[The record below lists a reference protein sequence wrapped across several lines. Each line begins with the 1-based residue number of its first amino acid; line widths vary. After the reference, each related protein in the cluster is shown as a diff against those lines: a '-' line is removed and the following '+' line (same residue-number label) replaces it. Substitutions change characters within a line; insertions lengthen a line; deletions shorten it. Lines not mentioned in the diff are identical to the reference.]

1 MQRKPNEVGVTIVG
15 QNVDRFL
22 LPRRLA
28 LPWHYQYVG
37 LFLPRA
43 PQLICCKKRRWSN
56 DLVRCKSIQRK
67 VTAVLQQNWP
77 WAWPTHHGVK
87 KRKISL
93 QKYLC
98 VLKPTLAILA
108 LSSQGSPTACLAF
121 RSFCPQTMQ
130 KDTHEDK
137 HSTKSVQD
145 SMLDHQHLCQNP
157 GLKEIPQHRHRV
169 ATTIIYQKQDRPNT

>member
-28 LPWHYQYVG
+28 LPWHNQYVG

-67 VTAVLQQNWP
+67 VTAVLRQNWP

-87 KRKISL
+87 KEKN
-93 QKYLC
+93 
-98 VLKPTLAILA
+98 KPT
-108 LSSQGSPTACLAF
+108 
-121 RSFCPQTMQ
+121 
-130 KDTHEDK
+130 KV
-137 HSTKSVQD
+137 SVRPEAYF
-145 SMLDHQHLCQNP
+145 SNP
-157 GLKEIPQHRHRV
+157 GSKLARVSYCLSCLSELLSTNNAERHPWRQ
-169 ATTIIYQKQDRPNT
+169 ALHEKCSGLDARSSTPMSKSWP